1 MIVQFSHYVR
11 KTFKSLLIRVYC
23 YGETYV
29 CNQFIL
35 VISKTKYLNF
45 FYKIFCSLL
54 IYCPQLKFFRR
65 QRRVYSGHS
74 FTFIFYKTF
83 ILNVRKLIFAG
94 FREGNKGI
102 SETAKFA
109 FHTDHKNCIL
119 SNYPEQLTRT
129 NRREVLNPKILISS
143 Q

>member
-1 MIVQFSHYVR
+1 MFEKRSNLCLYEFTVMKRRMYAI
-11 KTFKSLLIRVYC
+11 SLFWLYRQP
-23 YGETYV
+23 
-29 CNQFIL
+29 NIL
-35 VISKTKYLNF
+35 NL
-45 FYKIFCSLL
+45 FYKNFCSLL

-65 QRRVYSGHS
+65 QRRIYSGHS

-119 SNYPEQLTRT
+119 SHYPE
-129 NRREVLNPKILISS
+129 
-143 Q
+143 